1 MFEVFVLLIN
11 SLILTQWF
19 LESLISFCF
28 VACFLFVF
36 TCESLTHRGLVHA
49 TFCIAYLMISRGYL
63 PRKFIVAIC
72 RENRRSYLPWDFC
85 ICKQIL
91 FCLCEQILFMQQQTF
106 FICEQK
112 CLTVFLFVIFMVLM
126 GTVRVRKCIID
137 ISIKNFGRF
146 SFTVLLQYFS

>member
-36 TCESLTHRGLVHA
+36 TRESLTHRGLVHA
-49 TFCIAYLMISRGYL
+49 MFCIAYLMISRGYL

-106 FICEQK
+106 FICEQ
-112 CLTVFLFVIFMVLM
+112 
-126 GTVRVRKCIID
+126 
-137 ISIKNFGRF
+137 NFF
-146 SFTVLLQYFS
+146 IHEFFFINSVSFCYFYGINGHRLCT